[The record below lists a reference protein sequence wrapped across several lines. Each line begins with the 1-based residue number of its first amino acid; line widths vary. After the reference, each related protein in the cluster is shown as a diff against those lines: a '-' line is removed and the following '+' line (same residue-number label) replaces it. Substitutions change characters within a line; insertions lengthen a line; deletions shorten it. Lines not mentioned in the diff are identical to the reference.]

1 MRVHGF
7 CHIGGMTIPLPVA
20 PSPIQAYLD
29 NLHREFSGLTHG
41 AVATYI
47 PELAKVDPDG
57 FAIVLATV
65 DGQVYE
71 TGDARRRFTIQS
83 VSKPFVYGVALEDNG
98 RARVEQAIGMEPT
111 GDPFNAISLEPGTG
125 RPLNPMINAGAIAA
139 ASLVAGATEADRLAR
154 VLGALSAF
162 AGRSL
167 DIDPA
172 IFESER
178 DTGHRNRAIGH
189 MLRNYGIV
197 DGDPEPA
204 LGLYFRQCAVQVDCR
219 DLALMAATL
228 SNGGMNPAT
237 NVRAVRSEF
246 IEPMLSLMTTC
257 GMYDYSGAW
266 VYNVGLPAKSGVGG
280 GIIAVLPG
288 QLGIGVYS
296 PRLDARGN
304 SARGV
309 AVCQRIS
316 ADLGLHFLQPPRPSV
331 ATVRARYTLQGVRS
345 KRRRTP
351 AESRLLD
358 GLGRQ
363 AEVFELQ
370 GDLRFATLEPV
381 LRAIVAGSAQI
392 TVLDFKRVGHVD
404 GGAARMLAGLASR
417 CAVLGHQ
424 LLLSRVRRGELLAGL
439 DGMLAPQAIRAVS
452 FQPALDAALEW
463 CERRLLAR
471 PISDGATP
479 AAQPLADNRLCRGLS
494 AEDVAQFQAQLRR
507 SQHESGSLIVQRGEP
522 ADALYLVSAGE
533 VSVIVSLPG
542 GSHKRLSTLSAG
554 MVFGEAALIAGGQR
568 SADVRADTA
577 VDCWVLSAEVFERL
591 KLERPGLAI
600 TLLHNLLA
608 SASETIG
615 RLTSEVAALE
625 G

>member
-1 MRVHGF
+1 
-7 CHIGGMTIPLPVA
+7 MTSPPIAA

-29 NLHREFSGLTHG
+29 ALHREFSGLTTG
-41 AVATYI
+41 EVATYI
-47 PELAKVDPDG
+47 PELARVAPDG

-71 TGDARRRFTIQS
+71 VGDARHAFSIQS
-83 VSKPFVYGVALEDNG
+83 VSKPFVYGVALEDCG

-125 RPLNPMINAGAIAA
+125 RPMNPMINAGAIAA
-139 ASLVAGATEADRLAR
+139 ASLVAGDSEAARLAR

-162 AGRSL
+162 AGRAL
-167 DIDPA
+167 DIDQA

-197 DGDPEPA
+197 EGDPEPA
-204 LGLYFRQCAVQVDCR
+204 LGLYFRQCAVRVDCR

-228 SNGGMNPAT
+228 ANGGRNPVTGA
-237 NVRAVRSEF
+237 RAVRSDL

-257 GMYDYSGAW
+257 GMYDYSGSW

-280 GIIAVLPG
+280 GVIAVLPG

-316 ADLGLHFLQPPRPSV
+316 SDLGLHFLQPPRPSV
-331 ATVRARYTLQGVRS
+331 ATVRGRYTLQSVRS
-345 KRRRTP
+345 KRRRT
-351 AESRLLD
+351 ATE
-358 GLGRQ
+358 GRQ
-363 AEVFELQ
+363 LDLLGQQVDVFELQ

-381 LRAIVAGSAQI
+381 LRAVVAGSAQI

-417 CAVLGHQ
+417 CAVLGQQ
-424 LLLSRVRRGELLAGL
+424 LVLSRVRRGELLAGL
-439 DGMLAPQAIRAVS
+439 DSMLAPQAIAVVS

-471 PISDGATP
+471 PVDRGA
-479 AAQPLADNRLCRGLS
+479 AHGMLPLAENRLCRGLS
-494 AEDVAQFQAQLRR
+494 ADELSHLQAQLQR
-507 SQHESGSLIVQRGEP
+507 SQHESGTLIVQRGEP
-522 ADALYLVSAGE
+522 ADALYLLSSGE
-533 VSVIVSLPG
+533 VSVIVALPG
-542 GSHKRLSTLSAG
+542 GGHKRLSTLSAG
-554 MVFGEAALIAGGQR
+554 MVFGESALIAAGQR

-577 VDCWVLSAEVFERL
+577 VDCWALGADVFERL
-591 KLERPGLAI
+591 KREQPHLAI

-608 SASETIG
+608 SAGETIG
-615 RLTSEVAALE
+615 RLTAEVAALE

>member
-1 MRVHGF
+1 
-7 CHIGGMTIPLPVA
+7 MTSPPPVA

-29 NLHREFSGLTHG
+29 SLHRAFSGLGHG
-41 AVATYI
+41 EVATYI
-47 PELAKVDPDG
+47 PELAKVAPDG
-57 FAIVLATV
+57 FGIVLATV

-71 TGDARRRFTIQS
+71 VGDARRQFSIQS
-83 VSKPFVYGVALEDNG
+83 VSKPFVYGVALEDRG

-139 ASLVAGATEADRLAR
+139 ASLVAGDTDEDRLAR

-162 AGRSL
+162 AGRPL
-167 DIDPA
+167 EVDQA

-204 LGLYFRQCAVQVDCR
+204 LGLYFRQCAVRVDCR

-228 SNGGMNPAT
+228 ANGGLNPST
-237 NVRAVRSEF
+237 GERAVRSEF

-257 GMYDYSGAW
+257 GMYDFSGAW

-296 PRLDARGN
+296 PRLDERGN

-331 ATVRARYTLQGVRS
+331 ATVRARYTLQSVRS
-345 KRRRTP
+345 KRRRT
-351 AESRLLD
+351 AVEGRLLD
-358 GLGRQ
+358 ALGQ
-363 AEVFELQ
+363 QVEVFELQ

-381 LRAIVAGSAQI
+381 LRAIVAGTMLI

-417 CAVLGHQ
+417 CAALGQQ

-439 DGMLAPQAIRAVS
+439 DGMLAPQAIPVVS
-452 FQPALDAALEW
+452 FQPSLDAALEW

-471 PISDGATP
+471 PAGDGAATTVL
-479 AAQPLADNRLCRGLS
+479 PLAANRLCRGLS
-494 AEDVAQFQAQLRR
+494 ADEVAQLQAQLRY
-507 SQHESGSLIVQRGEP
+507 SQHESGSLIVQRGDP
-522 ADALYLVSAGE
+522 ADALYLLAAGE
-533 VSVIVSLPG
+533 VSVVVGLVG
-542 GSHKRLSTLSAG
+542 GGHKRLSTLTAG

-577 VDCWVLSAEVFERL
+577 AECWALSAEVFERL
-591 KLERPGLAI
+591 KLEQPGLAI

-608 SASETIG
+608 SAGETIG
-615 RLTSEVAALE
+615 RLTAEVAALE